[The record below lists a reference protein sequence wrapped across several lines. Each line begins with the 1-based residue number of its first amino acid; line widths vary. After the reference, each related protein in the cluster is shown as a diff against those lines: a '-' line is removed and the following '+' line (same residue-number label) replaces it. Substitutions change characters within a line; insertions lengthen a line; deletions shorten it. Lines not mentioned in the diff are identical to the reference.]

1 MHMDTDQSLLAGIAN
16 TVRSHRHQQQL
27 TAGALAERA
36 NLSRRFLAEV
46 ERGTANIS
54 IVRLNS
60 VARALNL
67 SLADLIL
74 EATRQQECIALL
86 GIRGAGKST
95 IGQALAKE
103 LNREFV
109 ELDTVIEEQAGFS
122 LTEIFTLHG
131 EDYYRRTEAD
141 CLSTILQNKRGAVI
155 ALSGGVTGNIAA
167 YERILSECL
176 TVWLRAEP
184 EDYMRRVLAQ
194 GDHRPMAHREN
205 AMAELRA
212 LAAKREPQYQRASL
226 TIDTTSLSLAAITQQ
241 IKLAVR

>member
-1 MHMDTDQSLLAGIAN
+1 ALLTGIAR
-16 TVRSHRHQQQL
+16 TVKNHRNRQKL
-27 TAGALAERA
+27 TAGALAEKA

-54 IVRLNS
+54 IVRLNTL
-60 VARALNL
+60 ARALDL
-67 SLADLIL
+67 SLAELVL

-95 IGQALAKE
+95 IGQALAAE
-103 LNREFV
+103 LNREFI
-109 ELDTVIEEQAGFS
+109 ELDTVIEGQAGFS

-131 EDYYRRTEAD
+131 EDYYRRTEAE
-141 CLSTILQNKRGAVI
+141 CLNAILQNKRGAVI
-155 ALSGGVTGNIAA
+155 ALSGGVTGNITA

-176 TVWLRAEP
+176 TVWLKAEP
-184 EDYMRRVLAQ
+184 EDYMQRVLAQ

-212 LAAKREPQYQRASL
+212 LAAKREPQYQRATL
-226 TIDTTSLSLAAITQQ
+226 TIDTTSLSLAAITEHIRQA
-241 IKLAVR
+241 IR